1 MAYDQ
6 PRTAAAK
13 RLSKKQRSDVAE
25 EAQKGEPMK
34 GKKGPHIGFS
44 GLEGKLQSKGYDAEA
59 AAKIAGAA
67 FWKSQANKRSK

>member
-1 MAYDQ
+1 MAYEQ

-13 RLSKKQRSDVAE
+13 RLSKKQRSDVSK
-25 EAQKGEPMK
+25 EAQKGKPMP

-44 GLEGKLQSKGYDAEA
+44 GLEKKLEGKGYDAEA